1 MLENPLKEVL
11 VKNAGFLDMLGRT
24 PVGSDTSLNPFAV
37 KDHYDSPSFTET
49 LQNQINPIEARS
61 FRDGAELIKYLLK
74 DPDSIRYLDDVQDLL
89 GKDAKL
95 QEVLKTE
102 RSLNDFARDRIYH
115 RYGLQNYSADQLA
128 KLDQNA
134 KDRLEQETQRY
145 VELVKNKLTPSLR
158 SSLDKAHKN
167 SQVPTQTAVIAN
179 ETSPVVTPAAAPV
192 STTSVATAPA
202 NIGNSL
208 TLGNTDPL
216 ANVRNPFG
224 TAEKTTGKDI
234 GYTYTQQEI
243 PEFAGGSNPL
253 SEPVETPAPAA
264 EPKKTK
270 TPAGLTRDE
279 TMQFLRQGYVP
290 NSAGGFMLNEDAA
303 ANALRRMEADPNLNL
318 GSSITDASRLSR
330 IRNNM
335 LNNPEYTAQARQQ
348 EADDMLYSQAMYH
361 KQRQDAIAA
370 KNNAAME
377 QYRGQLTN
385 DARADYLRRGEL
397 DYQRSI
403 STGAPLTPAAQWYQ
417 TYSNAEIDGNPL
429 PDLPAEVQN
438 GIEQG
443 VHKFR
448 GPLAAQQ
455 TPAAPATLKTNNP
468 YVITQKNMDA
478 NARAYA
484 ANNSGRE
491 ALNTVN
497 NVWDPDRFNKTKSR
511 YENAISGKNRLAN
524 PLTAQPAQPNVAA
537 PAAPAAPSTSGT
549 DVKSQRRGFSSS
561 LNKSAGI
568 SNPLINP
575 FLR

>member
-11 VKNAGFLDMLGRT
+11 VKKADFFDMLGRT
-24 PVGSDTSLNPFAV
+24 PIGSDISWTPIAAR
-37 KDHYDSPSFTET
+37 DHYDSPSFTET

-61 FRDGAELIKYLLK
+61 FRDGAELIEYLLK
-74 DPDSIRYLDDVQDLL
+74 DPNSIRYLDDVQDLL

-102 RSLNDFARDRIYH
+102 RSLNDFARNRILY

-167 SQVPTQTAVIAN
+167 SQVPTQ
-179 ETSPVVTPAAAPV
+179 
-192 STTSVATAPA
+192 
-202 NIGNSL
+202 
-208 TLGNTDPL
+208 
-216 ANVRNPFG
+216 
-224 TAEKTTGKDI
+224 
-234 GYTYTQQEI
+234 
-243 PEFAGGSNPL
+243 NPL
-253 SEPVETPAPAA
+253 GKEITSDLDLNGEASNADDFANAVNSSLGELGQYGNEESTDVAPDLHIEDPGLIDKQVRSAPTPPPAPAPA
-264 EPKKTK
+264 QSAAQVQVPAPASEPKKTK

-361 KQRQDAIAA
+361 KKRQDELAA

-448 GPLAAQQ
+448 GQLAAQQ
-455 TPAAPATLKTNNP
+455 APAAPATLKTNNP

-497 NVWDPDRFNKTKSR
+497 NVWDPDKLKKAQER
-511 YENAISGKNRLAN
+511 YNNAISGKNRLAN
-524 PLTAQPAQPNVAA
+524 PLTAQPAQPNVAT
-537 PAAPAAPSTSGT
+537 PAAPSTPGT
-549 DVKSQRRGFSSS
+549 DVKSPRRGNG

-575 FLR
+575 FLW